1 MVSGVNMLNTHLFVH
16 GSFSLCKYD
25 LRGNLESKIS
35 TNEDPN
41 QWVLMSVKFTTLT
54 CNRFIFWSGRM
65 DDTRMMMQTTKDN
78 NTGPKF
84 YFHSAMAINKE
95 ETRLYCCPTKN
106 SYDISQ
112 FDFIDNEWKL
122 IKDLEHISNCT
133 VLQIKLSEDSSSLLG
148 TISNGFCIWDLSSD
162 GTKVLHLPHGVRNIT
177 INMMQSNSCMLSA
190 DKRFLVAGVR
200 KMLYVWN
207 METELLIKVLDAH
220 FGRIISLLPLTTGN
234 WNSVITSSIDRS
246 VKVWNINNIFEQV
259 HVIDRH
265 ELQIDSIS
273 LSHSGLAA
281 TVTRGCVGIW
291 DINTGRLIQQ
301 LADNL
306 LGAIVTQALITP
318 DGKYIVCSE
327 SGNLLI
333 WNRILCRVIF
343 KQQQPGIQQIMLLD
357 DATKCLTV
365 SKQEEINLET
375 QQNIDATAIVRSI
388 PDGKTIYLFDYQ
400 VRNVTG
406 MEFKE
411 LVVTAD
417 GLNLIAL
424 ASDKGHREA
433 LHIFNASN
441 GEYVTK
447 IVLKQSGMKLLN
459 CVLPLPSHSWS
470 HILVVCRSAQFGLLF
485 QVSVVRSCDWE
496 SYNVQCQQREK
507 CTDLINY
514 SQVATCIN
522 ECKNEAWDNCLQSI
536 WNISV
541 NDTRYSAIPKR
552 NKRQPGKT
560 TGSKSRSNM
569 CKTKN
574 NNYNSLDT
582 CKQYCPYRY
591 CNCNS
596 MQDIMFIVAMPHR
609 ANLVAVINP
618 DKGMLFDIRTK
629 KFLKSVPKWGGFCT
643 KDGKYGLYA
652 PTRGGLELLELKKGS
667 SVKTFIPRVAEGV
680 FTVICM
686 FNKTDEYVL
695 YYHSGKK
702 TLRVFRLTDAKM
714 LANYRVPAELSAIE
728 TTEDGRAVVIATVD
742 GCLTVL
748 AIADP
753 NKNSFLSALPS
764 RDETWKKKMDKQ
776 RTAKLFKAAAA
787 ITKFC
792 VSVNEPNLKEEV
804 GNSINSSQL
813 IHSSKILSKG

>member
-1 MVSGVNMLNTHLFVH
+1 MTRNVNPGLEGIMQALCLSPDNRYAAAYTNNNQTVLLNCLTSEFIVIENPFENGETVSGVNMLNTHLFVH
-16 GSFSLCKYD
+16 GSFSLCRYD
-25 LRGNLESKIS
+25 LRGNLESKIT

-41 QWVLMSVKFTTLT
+41 QWVLMSVKFITLT

-122 IKDLEHISNCT
+122 IKNLKHIGNCT

-148 TISNGFCIWDLSSD
+148 TISNGFCIWDLSLD

-357 DATKCLTV
+357 EATKCLTV
-365 SKQEEINLET
+365 SKQEEINVET

-388 PDGKTIYLFDYQ
+388 PDGKCIYSFDYQ

-447 IVLKQSGMKLLN
+447 IVLKQSGMK
-459 CVLPLPSHSWS
+459 
-470 HILVVCRSAQFGLLF
+470 
-485 QVSVVRSCDWE
+485 
-496 SYNVQCQQREK
+496 
-507 CTDLINY
+507 
-514 SQVATCIN
+514 
-522 ECKNEAWDNCLQSI
+522 
-536 WNISV
+536 
-541 NDTRYSAIPKR
+541 
-552 NKRQPGKT
+552 
-560 TGSKSRSNM
+560 
-569 CKTKN
+569 
-574 NNYNSLDT
+574 
-582 CKQYCPYRY
+582 
-591 CNCNS
+591 
-596 MQDIMFIVAMPHR
+596 DIMFIVAMPHR

-629 KFLKSVPKWGGFCT
+629 KFLKSIPKWGGFCT

-753 NKNSFLSALPS
+753 IKDSFLSALPS

-792 VSVNEPNLKEEV
+792 VSVNESNLKEEV

-813 IHSSKILSKG
+813 ILSKG